1 MKIDDKPPVPLHWS
15 NLRDPWIVLSSG
27 FGVGFIPRAPGTFAS
42 LFALLIWYLVFAEM
56 PLYVRISI
64 VVGVACV
71 AWFTVKKVID
81 RFGCGDSS
89 AIVADEIVGMWVA
102 LLFLP
107 YAIIP
112 YLIGFAAFR
121 FLDISKP
128 APIGWVE
135 RRFENAF
142 GILADD
148 ILAGAFVGIA
158 WFVGSEI
165 SALMQQFPV

>member
-1 MKIDDKPPVPLHWS
+1 MKINDDKPPETLNWS
-15 NLRDPWIVLSSG
+15 NFRDPWIVLSSG
-27 FGVGFIPRAPGTFAS
+27 FGIGFTPRAPGTFAS
-42 LFALLIWYLVFAEM
+42 LCALLIWYFVFADM
-56 PLYVRISI
+56 SLHVRISI
-64 VVGVACV
+64 VVGTACV
-71 AWFTVKKVID
+71 AWFAVKKVTD
-81 RFGCGDSS
+81 RFGYEDSS
-89 AIVADEIVGMWVA
+89 AIVADEIVGMWIA

-128 APIGWVE
+128 PPIDWVE

-148 ILAGAFVGIA
+148 ILAGAFIGIA
-158 WFVGSEI
+158 WLIGSKI
-165 SALMQQFPV
+165 SALM